1 MAVFLPPIAPC
12 FEMLTM
18 SRQLLRPFILS
29 ALVSAVVAWVPPV
42 AAEIFKC
49 TDAQGNI
56 TYSNMK
62 IRNCKSLGGD
72 YPRSSGGGSA
82 ASSASPASAAGFPRV
97 DPGQQKARDDDRRR
111 ILEQELATEQK
122 ALDQA
127 RRELS
132 EQEAI
137 RNGDERN
144 YQKVL
149 DRLQPFKDRVA
160 LHERNIEAIKKEM
173 SHLR

>member
-1 MAVFLPPIAPC
+1 
-12 FEMLTM
+12 M
-18 SRQLLRPFILS
+18 SRPIPRSLLLLS
-29 ALVSAVVAWVPPV
+29 LLALASSPAL
-42 AAEIFKC
+42 AEIFKC

-62 IRNCKSLGGD
+62 VRNCKSLGGD
-72 YPRSSGGGSA
+72 YGRSSGGGGSA
-82 ASSASPASAAGFPRV
+82 AAPSPASAAGFPRV
-97 DPGQQKARDDDRRR
+97 DPGQQKARDDDRKR

-137 RNGDERN
+137 RGGDERN

>member
-1 MAVFLPPIAPC
+1 MPIRIQFL
-12 FEMLTM
+12 F
-18 SRQLLRPFILS
+18 RHLLPLLLAAS
-29 ALVSAVVAWVPPV
+29 ADQA

-49 TDAQGNI
+49 ADAAGNI
-56 TYSNMK
+56 TYSNMQG
-62 IRNCKSLGGD
+62 RNCKRLNIEVVTGSSHA
-72 YPRSSGGGSA
+72 RSAPGSNGSA
-82 ASSASPASAAGFPRV
+82 ASSSSPASFPRV
-97 DPGQQKARDDDRRR
+97 DGPTQKVRDDDRRR
-111 ILEQELATEQK
+111 ILDQEVAAEQK
-122 ALDQA
+122 LLEQS

-144 YQKVL
+144 YQRVL

-160 LHERNIEAIKKEM
+160 LHERNIEAIRKEI

>member
-1 MAVFLPPIAPC
+1 
-12 FEMLTM
+12 M
-18 SRQLLRPFILS
+18 SRPSLRSLILLS
-29 ALVSAVVAWVPPV
+29 CCSGALAWALP
-42 AAEIFKC
+42 ASAEIFKC
-49 TDAQGNI
+49 TDAQGNV

-72 YPRSSGGGSA
+72 YPRSSGGSTA
-82 ASSASPASAAGFPRV
+82 APSPASAAGFPRV

-111 ILEQELATEQK
+111 ILEQEVATEQK
-122 ALDQA
+122 ALEQA
-127 RRELS
+127 RRELA
-132 EQEAI
+132 EQEAV
-137 RNGDERN
+137 RSGDERN